1 MKTRYAAAAVV
12 WIAAAMLPEG
22 SRCMA
27 QPEKPVA
34 IRVDLGRTKG
44 PMRPVWAWFGYD
56 EPNYTY
62 MKDGRKLLSELSAL
76 SPVPVYV
83 RAHNLMCTGDGTAAL
98 KWGSTNMYTEDA
110 QGNPVYDWTL
120 IDRIFDTYLQRGMKP
135 LVEMGFMPKALSI
148 QPEPYQHQ
156 WRPGLPYREI
166 FTGWAYPPKDYGKW
180 AELIYQWVSH
190 CLQRYGRQEV
200 ASWYWELWNEPDSG
214 YWQGTVEDYCRLYDY
229 SADAVKRALPE
240 GRVGGPHVTGPSGQG
255 AARFLRAF
263 LTHCFEGTNAATGR
277 RGAPLDFIAFHAKG
291 APRVVDGHVRM
302 NMGRQLRDI
311 SSGFEIV
318 ASFEPFRHLP
328 VIIGESDPEGCAAC
342 SMQDYPENAYRNGTL
357 YSSYTAASFARK
369 YELADLF
376 GVNFLGAVS
385 WSFEFEDQPWFNGY
399 RDLATNGVDKPV
411 LNVFRMFGLMAGQRV
426 EVSGDLAYDVLT
438 VRDSSIR
445 GPRPDISALAA
456 ADERSAS
463 VMVWNY
469 HDDDVDAADATV
481 EVTVVSVPAVQ
492 VLLHHY
498 RVDRRFSNS
507 YEVWKKMGSPQNPT
521 PQQTAELE
529 RAGQLELLAA
539 PVWLKTQDGR
549 LTLPMT
555 LPRQGV
561 SLLKLTW

>member
-1 MKTRYAAAAVV
+1 
-12 WIAAAMLPEG
+12 
-22 SRCMA
+22 
-27 QPEKPVA
+27 
-34 IRVDLGRTKG
+34 
-44 PMRPVWAWFGYD
+44 
-56 EPNYTY
+56 
-62 MKDGRKLLSELSAL
+62 
-76 SPVPVYV
+76 
-83 RAHNLMCTGDGTAAL
+83 
-98 KWGSTNMYTEDA
+98 
-110 QGNPVYDWTL
+110 
-120 IDRIFDTYLQRGMKP
+120 
-135 LVEMGFMPKALSI
+135 
-148 QPEPYQHQ
+148 
-156 WRPGLPYREI
+156 
-166 FTGWAYPPKDYGKW
+166 
-180 AELIYQWVSH
+180 
-190 CLQRYGRQEV
+190 
-200 ASWYWELWNEPDSG
+200 
-214 YWQGTVEDYCRLYDY
+214 
-229 SADAVKRALPE
+229 
-240 GRVGGPHVTGPSGQG
+240 
-255 AARFLRAF
+255 
-263 LTHCFEGTNAATGR
+263 
-277 RGAPLDFIAFHAKG
+277 
-291 APRVVDGHVRM
+291 
-302 NMGRQLRDI
+302 
-311 SSGFEIV
+311 
-318 ASFEPFRHLP
+318 
-328 VIIGESDPEGCAAC
+328 
-342 SMQDYPENAYRNGTL
+342 
-357 YSSYTAASFARK
+357 
-369 YELADLF
+369 
-376 GVNFLGAVS
+376 
-385 WSFEFEDQPWFNGY
+385 NGY

>member
-120 IDRIFDTYLQRGMKP
+120 IDRIFDTYIQRGMKP

-240 GRVGGPHVTGPSGQG
+240 G
-255 AARFLRAF
+255 
-263 LTHCFEGTNAATGR
+263 
-277 RGAPLDFIAFHAKG
+277 
-291 APRVVDGHVRM
+291 
-302 NMGRQLRDI
+302 
-311 SSGFEIV
+311 
-318 ASFEPFRHLP
+318 
-328 VIIGESDPEGCAAC
+328 
-342 SMQDYPENAYRNGTL
+342 
-357 YSSYTAASFARK
+357 
-369 YELADLF
+369 
-376 GVNFLGAVS
+376 
-385 WSFEFEDQPWFNGY
+385 
-399 RDLATNGVDKPV
+399 
-411 LNVFRMFGLMAGQRV
+411 
-426 EVSGDLAYDVLT
+426 
-438 VRDSSIR
+438 
-445 GPRPDISALAA
+445 
-456 ADERSAS
+456 
-463 VMVWNY
+463 
-469 HDDDVDAADATV
+469 
-481 EVTVVSVPAVQ
+481 
-492 VLLHHY
+492 
-498 RVDRRFSNS
+498 
-507 YEVWKKMGSPQNPT
+507 
-521 PQQTAELE
+521 
-529 RAGQLELLAA
+529 
-539 PVWLKTQDGR
+539 
-549 LTLPMT
+549 
-555 LPRQGV
+555 
-561 SLLKLTW
+561 